1 MAELHP
7 DEMTDTGTTGARSFD
22 TDQSLAAHLDGM
34 DVSTLQAIWA
44 KASQLLKVDFIG
56 KLPVP
61 LAHKVLSHLS
71 VEEIVR
77 AGFVSRVW

>member
-7 DEMTDTGTTGARSFD
+7 DEMTDTGTTGAHSFD
-22 TDQSLAAHLDGM
+22 TLAAHLDGM